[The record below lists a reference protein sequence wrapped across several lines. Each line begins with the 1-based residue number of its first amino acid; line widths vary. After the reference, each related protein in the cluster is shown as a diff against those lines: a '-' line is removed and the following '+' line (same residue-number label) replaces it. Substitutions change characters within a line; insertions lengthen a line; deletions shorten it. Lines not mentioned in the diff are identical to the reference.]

1 MQGELRAQHRLCSH
15 MGADDKRERMQHL
28 QLFRPVVDLLEKDI
42 LWIKSAL
49 GDTHHQ
55 AVNKPAAP
63 QYKR

>member
-1 MQGELRAQHRLCSH
+1 

-42 LWIKSAL
+42 LWVKSAL
-49 GDTHHQ
+49 RNTHQ